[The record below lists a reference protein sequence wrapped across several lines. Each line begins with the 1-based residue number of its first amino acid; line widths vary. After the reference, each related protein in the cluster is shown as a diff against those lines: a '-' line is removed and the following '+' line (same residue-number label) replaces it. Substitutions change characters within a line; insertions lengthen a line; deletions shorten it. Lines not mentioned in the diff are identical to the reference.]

1 MEHCQPI
8 HARGLP
14 GGVPPW
20 PAPVPDAPH
29 AGVLPSPAVSPW
41 APLLSPRDSDAALPG
56 ALPLPALDLDAA
68 LRGAPLWLARGED
81 ALPAGT
87 RWLAAAEAARAEGL
101 PHRKRRTE
109 YLLRRLVAKHAVA
122 AVTGRPADPA
132 ALSRI
137 EVANAPD
144 GAPEV
149 LVDGQPLGADL
160 SITDR
165 AGWAVCV
172 LGHRVGCDLEL
183 VEPRSAG
190 FVQDFFT
197 EAEQRFVARADGP
210 ERAGAEQAGAEQA
223 DQDRDVAANLIW
235 SAKESTLKVL
245 RTGLRRD
252 TRSVEVA
259 VGAPAAGGWGR
270 LSVRSTEGGR
280 FAGWWRH
287 DGRFVLTVVSTADT
301 PPPVAL
307 GDPSALTAAQPRHS
321 WYERPPG

>member
-1 MEHCQPI
+1 
-8 HARGLP
+8 
-14 GGVPPW
+14 
-20 PAPVPDAPH
+20 
-29 AGVLPSPAVSPW
+29 
-41 APLLSPRDSDAALPG
+41 
-56 ALPLPALDLDAA
+56 
-68 LRGAPLWLARGED
+68 
-81 ALPAGT
+81 
-87 RWLAAAEAARAEGL
+87 
-101 PHRKRRTE
+101 
-109 YLLRRLVAKHAVA
+109 
-122 AVTGRPADPA
+122 
-132 ALSRI
+132 
-137 EVANAPD
+137 
-144 GAPEV
+144 V

-210 ERAGAEQAGAEQA
+210 ERAGAEQAGAEQAGAEQAGAEQAGAEQAGAEQAGAEQAGAEQA

-287 DGRFVLTVVSTADT
+287 DGRFVLTVVSTTDT
-301 PPPVAL
+301 PPPVGL